1 MADNNWRVTG
11 DYYETCNCDYL
22 CPCIYTDMAAEP
34 THGVCKVAMTFHI
47 QKGHFGDVKL
57 DGVSFVVAGEVD
69 GPMASGDWTVGL
81 IVDESA
87 SDAQTDAIT
96 QICSGTVGG
105 PMEAMSALVGT
116 FAGVTRAPITI
127 ETREM
132 GFVVTAGEYL
142 THEAEGVPRFHQP
155 AQPFFLENTAHPA
168 NSRLAL
174 AKGIRSTLKVFGI
187 DWDDKAGGHNGH
199 YAPFDWH
206 PA

>member
-1 MADNNWRVTG
+1 MTDKNWRVTG

-22 CPCIYTDMAAEP
+22 CPCIYTDMTAQP
-34 THGVCKVAMTFHI
+34 THDVCKVAMTFHI
-47 QKGHFGDVKL
+47 NKGHFGDVTL

-69 GPMASGDWTVGL
+69 GPMAGGNWTVGL
-81 IVDESA
+81 IIDESA
-87 SDAQTDAIT
+87 TDEQTEAIG

-105 PMEAMSALVGT
+105 PMETMSALVGN
-116 FAGVTRAPITI
+116 FAGITRAPINI

-132 GFVVTAGEYL
+132 GFAITAGEYL

-155 AQPFFLENTAHPA
+155 AVPFYLENTAHPA

-174 AKGIRSTLKVFGI
+174 AKGISSTLKAFGI